1 MASAFD
7 NAKRQLDEVIPYL
20 AKEYSDKQKLAKA
33 ISLLKSFDKILKK
46 KLEIK
51 VKRKTKSFWAYRSQ
65 HNNARGPYKGGI
77 RFHPNVTE
85 DEVKAL
91 SFWMSVKCAV
101 VNIPYGGGKGGI
113 VVDPKSLTTDELKSL
128 SYAYSEFLAP
138 FIGPWKD
145 IPAPDVNTDSQIMAW
160 MLEAYE
166 KKTNLMAPATFTGK
180 PIELG
185 GSEGR
190 EEATGKGGVYVLLEY
205 LKGKRQKPSKFT
217 LAVQG
222 IGNVGYWFALLAQ
235 EEGFKVVAISD
246 SSGGVYKKEGL
257 DLKKISEVKKKY
269 GSLKEASSKE
279 KLNFVS
285 NEELLSLDVDVLVP
299 AALENSINKENASSV
314 KAKAVLELANGPITP
329 DAEKVLSKKK
339 IEIIPDVLA
348 NSGGVIVSYLEW
360 IQNLQGTHW
369 EKEIVVSQ
377 MKTLITKAASNIF
390 KVSQEMKSSLRQAAY
405 YLGVKRIIDAMILR
419 GRI

>member
-1 MASAFD
+1 MRSIIRSIMASAFD

-205 LKGKRQKPSKFT
+205 LKGKRQ
-217 LAVQG
+217 
-222 IGNVGYWFALLAQ
+222 I
-235 EEGFKVVAISD
+235 ISH
-246 SSGGVYKKEGL
+246 
-257 DLKKISEVKKKY
+257 
-269 GSLKEASSKE
+269 
-279 KLNFVS
+279 
-285 NEELLSLDVDVLVP
+285 P
-299 AALENSINKENASSV
+299 
-314 KAKAVLELANGPITP
+314 
-329 DAEKVLSKKK
+329 
-339 IEIIPDVLA
+339 
-348 NSGGVIVSYLEW
+348 
-360 IQNLQGTHW
+360 Q
-369 EKEIVVSQ
+369 
-377 MKTLITKAASNIF
+377 
-390 KVSQEMKSSLRQAAY
+390 
-405 YLGVKRIIDAMILR
+405 
-419 GRI
+419 